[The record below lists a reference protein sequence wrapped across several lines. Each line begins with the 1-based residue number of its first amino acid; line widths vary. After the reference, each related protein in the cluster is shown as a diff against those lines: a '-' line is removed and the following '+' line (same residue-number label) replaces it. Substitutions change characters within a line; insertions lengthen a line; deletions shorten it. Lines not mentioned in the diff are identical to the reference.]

1 MRSKYLFLK
10 KEICNLKST
19 KLFLNVLYLIL
30 LVHNFYDYEILK
42 KKIALNINI
51 FEGVFFLL
59 IFVCFLINNYLAKVK
74 RGNYLKYVFLIIY
87 TVYMLIHDLFLINNM
102 GSYIISPYIEFII
115 IIISPLFLSK
125 PFLTMISTSIL
136 MRYFIVIYIFE
147 IKYLDEL
154 VVNLILAMIASF
166 FILFNLIILME
177 QITLSYKKQ
186 MSETMLLVMEALELK
201 DPYTKGH
208 SERVANYAK
217 ILAEE
222 TEQYDEETLNLF
234 YFACLLHDIGKIGIS
249 DEILNKDSTLT
260 NEEYDIIKGHTLL
273 GIKVVNNL
281 SLSEENESIIRSHHE
296 KWDGSGYPD
305 GLKKEQ
311 IPLGARI
318 VSIADAFDAMTS
330 TRSYRYALPPEEAYK
345 RIIKGADTQFDP
357 HLIEI
362 FKRVYPIWIKI
373 MEN

>member
-1 MRSKYLFLK
+1 MLFLK

-19 KLFLNVLYLIL
+19 KIFLNIFYLIL
-30 LVHNFYDYEILK
+30 LVHNFYDYASLK
-42 KKIALNINI
+42 NKITLNVNI
-51 FEGVFFLL
+51 FEVTFVLL
-59 IFVCFLINNYLAKVK
+59 SCLCFLINGYLAKK
-74 RGNYLKYVFLIIY
+74 KMENFSKYLFLIIY
-87 TVYMLIHDLFLINNM
+87 TLYMLIHDIFLIHNM
-102 GSYIISPYIEFII
+102 DSYIISPYIEFII

-125 PFLTMISTSIL
+125 PFLATISISIL
-136 MRYFIVIYIFE
+136 IRYFIVIFIFE

-154 VVNLILAMIASF
+154 VVSLILAIIASY
-166 FILFNLIILME
+166 FILSNLIILMK

-186 MSETMLLVMEALELK
+186 MKETMLLVMEALELK
-201 DPYTKGH
+201 DSYTKGH

-217 ILAEE
+217 ILAKE
-222 TEQYDEETLNLF
+222 TGKYGEKDLNMF
-234 YFACLLHDIGKIGIS
+234 YFACLLHDVGKIGIS
-249 DEILNKDSTLT
+249 DEILNKDSKLT

-273 GIKVVNNL
+273 GIKVVKNL

-330 TRSYRYALPPEEAYK
+330 TRSYRNALSPEEAHK
-345 RIIKGADTQFDP
+345 RIIKGAGTQFDP
-357 HLIEI
+357 HLIEN
-362 FKRVYPIWIKI
+362 FKRVYPMWIKI
-373 MEN
+373 MGN